1 MKAEI
6 LCIGTELLLG
16 DVINTNAAFLGKEL
30 SGIGIDLYYITT
42 VGDNKERI
50 VDSLNLACQRADIII
65 TSGGLGPT
73 EDDLTHECIARFLEV
88 EQDFHQDIADRLE
101 SWFKSRGRELV
112 KSNLKQAYFPHGAD
126 ILPNP
131 HGTAPGIIYTK
142 NNKTLLTFPGVPSE
156 LKDMWN
162 NTAKIY
168 LQNLMPVK
176 SVIKSRIL
184 RFAGEGES
192 ALAEKVADFLNLPNP
207 TVAPLAGKG
216 EVILRVTAKAENEEK
231 AEELIKP
238 VEQEIISRF
247 PKFYYGAD
255 NENLPSVVGKLLND
269 KNQTLAVA
277 ESFTGGLVAERVV
290 SVPGASRYFK
300 LGIVSYSTEMKLEL
314 LGVDKDII
322 EQHTVVSAEV
332 ASQMAEKVRKL
343 AGSDWGIGTTG
354 LAGPA
359 TDSDD
364 GKVGTIFVAV
374 ASENRTEVRKLNYA
388 GMKREDI
395 IFLGSQAAINLL
407 RLCIQEVRG
416 K

>member
-1 MKAEI
+1 LKAEI

-30 SGIGIDLYYITT
+30 SGIGTDLYYVTT
-42 VGDNKERI
+42 VGDNPERI
-50 VDSLNLACQRADIII
+50 VDSLRLASQRADIII

-73 EDDLTHECIARFLEV
+73 EDDLTHECIAEFLGV

-112 KSNLKQAYFPHGAD
+112 KSNLKQAYLPHGAD
-126 ILPNP
+126 VLPNP
-131 HGTAPGIIYTK
+131 HGTAPGIIY
-142 NNKTLLTFPGVPSE
+142 NKSSKIILTFPGVPSE

-162 NTAKIY
+162 NTAKSF

-184 RFAGEGES
+184 RFVGEGES
-192 ALAEKVADFLNLPNP
+192 ALAEKVSDFLNLSNP

-216 EVILRVTAKAENEEK
+216 EVVLRVTAKAEDEKK
-231 AEELIKP
+231 AEELIRP
-238 VEQEIISRF
+238 VEQEIIHRF
-247 PKFYYGAD
+247 PKYYYGAD
-255 NENLPSVVGKLLND
+255 NDTLPSVIGQILKD
-269 KNQTLAVA
+269 KKQTIAVA
-277 ESFTGGLVAERVV
+277 ESFTGGLLAERIV
-290 SVPGASRYFK
+290 SVPGASNYFR
-300 LGIVSYSTEMKLEL
+300 LGMVCYSTSMKIEL

-322 EQHTVVSAEV
+322 DNHTVYSAEV

-343 AGSDWGIGTTG
+343 AGSGWGIGTTG

-359 TDSDD
+359 TENDD

-407 RLCIQEVRG
+407 RLTILELI
-416 K
+416 